1 MKKKMSTTTSNLYQR
16 VRDRDAVVPRITP
29 DDVLD
34 TVPRRLIANNRNWLA
49 IICGPTGT
57 GKSYTSL
64 KLAEMLDP
72 SFNIHRVVFS
82 TEEFLDRF
90 RTCHAGEV
98 IIFEESEELNSRRA
112 MKESNVQM
120 GIILSMI
127 RFTQISV
134 IFNLPSIAM
143 IDINA
148 RRLMHTYLYT
158 VEFDRTTS
166 PPWMRNRSGVYW
178 YQVRNTRLP
187 SKSSDDQLRFVN
199 PVVNGVKVR
208 KVWFDAPSSELL
220 AEYEALKHRVFWR
233 RLSEAQGKMGL
244 TEAAVASEVRADRDR
259 PPTPEGEPDGGD
271 GPPIPDDLIVNA
283 AEADI

>member
-1 MKKKMSTTTSNLYQR
+1 MSSNLYQR
-16 VRDRDAVVPRITP
+16 VRDPALARPRLTP

-34 TVPRRLIANNRNWLA
+34 AVPRKLLANNRNWLVV
-49 IICGPTGT
+49 ICGPTGT

-64 KLAEMLDP
+64 AIAEKLDP
-72 SFNIHRVVFS
+72 TFSTRKIVFS
-82 TEEFLDRF
+82 TEDFLRVF
-90 RTCHAGEV
+90 QTCHAGEV

-127 RFTQISV
+127 RFTQVSV

-158 VEFDRTTS
+158 VEFDRTTA
-166 PPWMRNRSGVYW
+166 PPWMRRLSGVFW
-178 YQVRNTRLP
+178 YEVRNTRLP
-187 SKSSDDQLRFVN
+187 SKSSDDQLRYVN

-208 KVWFDAPSSELL
+208 KVWFNAPSADLIR
-220 AEYEALKHRVFWR
+220 EYEAMKHEVFWN
-233 RLSEAQGKMGL
+233 RLSEAQGRLGL
-244 TEAAVASEVRADRDR
+244 TDAAVASGVRADRDR
-259 PPTPEGEPDGGD
+259 PATPPPAPDGGE
-271 GPPIPDDLIVNA
+271 GAGIPDDLVANSA
-283 AEADI
+283 ATGL